1 MMVST
6 ATAVFPV
13 WRSPMISSR
22 WPRPIGTMESI
33 AFSPVCTGCETDF
46 LQTTPGATFS
56 MTSVI
61 LARIGPLPSI
71 GCPSEF
77 TTRPRSSGPTG
88 TSRMRLV
95 HLTVSPSVMCS
106 YSPRITAPT
115 ESRSRFKARPKV
127 FFGNSSISPCI
138 TSERPW
144 TRQMPSV
151 TVTTVPWVR
160 TSADSERFCILL
172 RIRSLIS
179 DGFSCCI
186 VAPGRFSVPSSFE
199 EGWREA
205 PGWSRRVP
213 PPPACGGPLLLKGGG
228 DKMDLLQLLHSS
240 GFQRRGHLFELAA
253 HRAVDHFIT
262 GRDAHA
268 ADQLLVHGDVRLDP
282 ALQAPRDVRD
292 EAVDLRVVQRKG
304 GADLGLDHAFEPVL
318 QLAELLVDLRQE
330 RETVVGDQ
338 HAHEVPR
345 VDGKILLA
353 QLHEQV
359 VELLGPEIGVRDA
372 RAHVRMR
379 SDPRHDRKHVQPVR
393 ESARALGEAEDG
405 LGVGSGD
412 GGGFSHGSQISF
424 FSRPSSSAWVSGLTS
439 RRRIFSAPATASAA
453 TCSLSISLARA
464 ICWSMSALAAARMRS
479 ASALAAAFASSSICA
494 SRLSAEPMISPTRSR
509 ALASSSCARLPA
521 ASSSRRPCSPAARPS
536 AICFWR
542 SSILPISHGQMNLTV
557 SQMKS
562 AKTRACAIKVR
573 LMFM

>member
-1 MMVST
+1 
-6 ATAVFPV
+6 
-13 WRSPMISSR
+13 
-22 WPRPIGTMESI
+22 
-33 AFSPVCTGCETDF
+33 
-46 LQTTPGATFS
+46 

-61 LARIGPLPSI
+61 LAGIGPLPSI

-77 TTRPRSSGPTG
+77 TTRPSSSGPTG

-115 ESRSRFKARPKV
+115 ESRSRLSARPKV
-127 FFGNSSISPCI
+127 LFGNSSISPCI

-151 TVTTVPWVR
+151 TVTTVPCVR
-160 TSADSERFCILL
+160 TSDDSERFCILL

-179 DGFSCCI
+179 DGFSCCML
-186 VAPGRFSVPSSFE
+186 APSYSLR
-199 EGWREA
+199 
-205 PGWSRRVP
+205 
-213 PPPACGGPLLLKGGG
+213 
-228 DKMDLLQLLHSS
+228 
-240 GFQRRGHLFELAA
+240 FQRRGHLFEPAA
-253 HRAVDHFIT
+253 HRAVDHFVA
-262 GRDAHA
+262 GGDAHA
-268 ADQLLVHGDVRLDP
+268 ADQLLVHGDARLDP

-304 GADLGLDHAFEPVL
+304 GADLGLDHAFELVF
-318 QLAELLVDLRQE
+318 QLDELLVDLRQE

-345 VDGKILLA
+345 VDGEILLA

-379 SDPRHDRKHVQPVR
+379 RDPRHDRKHVQPVR

-424 FSRPSSSAWVSGLTS
+424 FSRPSSSAWVSELTS
-439 RRRIFSAPATASAA
+439 RRRIF
-453 TCSLSISLARA
+453 
-464 ICWSMSALAAARMRS
+464 
-479 ASALAAAFASSSICA
+479 
-494 SRLSAEPMISPTRSR
+494 
-509 ALASSSCARLPA
+509 
-521 ASSSRRPCSPAARPS
+521 
-536 AICFWR
+536 
-542 SSILPISHGQMNLTV
+542 
-557 SQMKS
+557 
-562 AKTRACAIKVR
+562 
-573 LMFM
+573 